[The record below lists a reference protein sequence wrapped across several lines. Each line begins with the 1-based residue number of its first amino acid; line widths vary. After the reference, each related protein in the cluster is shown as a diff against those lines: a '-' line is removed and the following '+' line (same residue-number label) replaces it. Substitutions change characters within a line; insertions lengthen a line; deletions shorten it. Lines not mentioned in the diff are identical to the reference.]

1 VPAWLVTVSGRLT
14 DRAGGALSGAGMAVT
29 GHHYGGSGPSEVNRS
44 FTVEVDADDAEQAKA
59 KVADAIG
66 TEVGFDVLDATPSG
80 D

>member
-1 VPAWLVTVSGRLT
+1 VPAWLITVSGKLT
-14 DRAGGALSGAGMAVT
+14 DRAGGALSAAGMAVT
-29 GHHYGGSGPSEVNRS
+29 GHHYGGSGPSEVRS
-44 FTVEVDADDAEQAKA
+44 FTVEVDADDADQAKA

>member
-1 VPAWLVTVSGRLT
+1 MPACLVTISGRLT
-14 DRAGGALSGAGMAVT
+14 DRAGDDLSAAGMAVT
-29 GHHYGGSGPSEVNRS
+29 GHHYGGSGRSEVNRS
-44 FTVEVDADDAEQAKA
+44 FTVEVDADDADQAKA